1 MNKILNKQI
10 FGWSMYDLANTG
22 FSALFITFFFPVLIT
37 VHLGGNEFQL
47 GLSMGIAMLL
57 AGILV
62 PFLGAISDAVGRR
75 KIFVLVFT
83 LICVVLTAMV
93 AYVNLFWAL
102 VIGALASFTYHAA
115 LDVYDALLPKI
126 SVQKNIA
133 RVSGYGVAFGYVG
146 TILSLVMAFLI
157 LNFSGWEGKQSTQLI
172 FPAIAAFYLL
182 FSLFFFALV
191 KEHVK
196 KAAKPVFS
204 YIKEAFRQLIFTFR
218 NVKKQSSLWLFLA
231 ASFLYTDGMNTAI
244 IFLYLYGRETIGIT
258 IKQFFPIFALM
269 AFASAIGALLFGKI
283 GDKLGHKKTLV
294 VILCIWIAIIL
305 LLVLKTNLSNYIIA
319 GIVGGAALGG
329 SWTLTRPMLVDL
341 APKHKLAELFGFQGL
356 TEKFSGVIGP
366 IVFGFLVVNFNYSA
380 ALASLLVFFVLGL
393 ILLLR
398 VKK

>member
-1 MNKILNKQI
+1 M
-10 FGWSMYDLANTG
+10 
-22 FSALFITFFFPVLIT
+22 
-37 VHLGGNEFQL
+37 
-47 GLSMGIAMLL
+47 
-57 AGILV
+57 
-62 PFLGAISDAVGRR
+62 
-75 KIFVLVFT
+75 
-83 LICVVLTAMV
+83 
-93 AYVNLFWAL
+93 
-102 VIGALASFTYHAA
+102 
-115 LDVYDALLPKI
+115 
-126 SVQKNIA
+126 
-133 RVSGYGVAFGYVG
+133 
-146 TILSLVMAFLI
+146 
-157 LNFSGWEGKQSTQLI
+157 
-172 FPAIAAFYLL
+172 
-182 FSLFFFALV
+182 
-191 KEHVK
+191 
-196 KAAKPVFS
+196 
-204 YIKEAFRQLIFTFR
+204 QLIFTFR

-380 ALASLLVFFVLGL
+380 ALVSLLVFFVLGL
-393 ILLLR
+393 ILLLK